1 MVGEKDLKTLV
12 SIANRF
18 SGVEIL
24 QIRTGY
30 AKRKIMIYKVNLHP
44 YGLITRI
51 DIYPE
56 GTELESQEKN
66 KQES

>member
-1 MVGEKDLKTLV
+1 MLSEKDLKTLV

-18 SGVEIL
+18 GGSESL

-30 AKRKIMIYKVNLHP
+30 AKRKIMVYKVNLYP
-44 YGLITRI
+44 YGLVTRI

-56 GTELESQEKN
+56 GTETLEEEKV
-66 KQES
+66 K